1 MSVCKYF
8 LINLKFFGV
17 ITGLCLF
24 DSNAA
29 MFVFVQELAVSER
42 QKKQAQLERD
52 ELAEEMVNN
61 SSGK

>member
-24 DSNAA
+24 DSFI
-29 MFVFVQELAVSER
+29 FVFVQELAVSER